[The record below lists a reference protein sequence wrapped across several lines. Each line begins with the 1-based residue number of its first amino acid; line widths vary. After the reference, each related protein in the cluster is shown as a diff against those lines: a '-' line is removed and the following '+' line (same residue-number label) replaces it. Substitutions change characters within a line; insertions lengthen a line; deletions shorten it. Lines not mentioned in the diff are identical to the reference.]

1 MNCIMKLKRIG
12 ILLLLWMPMLCFAQ
26 TESADTVATA
36 NVDVPQ
42 RPVTIGYL
50 SYDSALAAMP
60 ENAIVQARMGELRQA
75 YEMEL
80 KRVEDEFNRK
90 YEDFLDEQ
98 RDFPRTI
105 LLKRQTELQEMLQR
119 NIAFRQE
126 GVRNLAKAKK
136 EALEPLREKL
146 NAVISQ
152 VAKEK
157 GLTMVLN
164 TDSNACPFI
173 DPEVSIDL
181 QAVVLEQLNA
191 ENPE

>member
-1 MNCIMKLKRIG
+1 MNNCKLKGVG
-12 ILLLLWMPMLCFAQ
+12 ILLLLWLPMLCFAQ
-26 TESADTVATA
+26 TEALPNDTIATDGA
-36 NVDVPQ
+36 G

-50 SYDSALAAMP
+50 SYDSVLAAMP
-60 ENAIVQARMGELRQA
+60 DNSIVQAKMSELRQA
-75 YEMEL
+75 YETEL

-119 NIAFRQE
+119 NIAFKQE

-136 EALEPLREKL
+136 EALAPLREKL
-146 NAVISQ
+146 NAAISK

-157 GLTMVLN
+157 GLSVVFN

-173 DPEVSIDL
+173 DPEISVDIQADVMSL
-181 QAVVLEQLNA
+181 LEQAV
-191 ENPE
+191 PEE